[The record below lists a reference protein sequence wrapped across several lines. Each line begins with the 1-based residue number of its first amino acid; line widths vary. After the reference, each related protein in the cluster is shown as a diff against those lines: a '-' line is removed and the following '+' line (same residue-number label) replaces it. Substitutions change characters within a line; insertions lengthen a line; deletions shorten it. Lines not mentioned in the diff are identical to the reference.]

1 LSLAANLV
9 SILRRITTVVV
20 IAIAFLFG
28 VATTVYLSLRS
39 PEVKV
44 PDVVGKDR
52 FEAERIL
59 AAADLNFRVRAIR
72 PSKAN
77 PDTVLFQL
85 PRPGEVV
92 KTGQT
97 VAMDISRVM
106 KEGELP
112 ETVKPAESDTQNEN
126 TSVSSNENKPKK
138 PRNKNDNEN
147 SNSNANIDSNSNA
160 NKPANANRSPNV
172 NRVNANAET
181 ENANVTPRANV
192 NRSESP
198 TPRANP
204 TPIENRRPVVPKPT
218 PPSSNSNRE
227 PR

>member
-112 ETVKPAESDTQNEN
+112 ETVKPAESDTQNAN
-126 TSVSSNENKPKK
+126 TSVSDNENKPKK

-147 SNSNANIDSNSNA
+147 SNSNANINSNSNA

-198 TPRANP
+198 TPRPNP

>member
-1 LSLAANLV
+1 
-9 SILRRITTVVV
+9 V

-112 ETVKPAESDTQNEN
+112 ETVKPAESDTQNAN
-126 TSVSSNENKPKK
+126 TSVSDNENKPKK

-147 SNSNANIDSNSNA
+147 SNSNANINSNSNA

-198 TPRANP
+198 TPRPNP

>member
-1 LSLAANLV
+1 MSFAANLV
-9 SILRRITTVVV
+9 SIFRRITIVVV

-44 PDVVGKDR
+44 PDVIGKDR

-85 PRPGEVV
+85 PRSGEVV
-92 KTGQT
+92 KAGQT

-112 ETVKPAESDTQNEN
+112 ETVKPAESETPNAN
-126 TSVSSNENKPKK
+126 TSANANENKPKK

-147 SNSNANIDSNSNA
+147 ANNNGNNNANRQ
-160 NKPANANRSPNV
+160 ANANRTPNV
-172 NRVNANAET
+172 NRVNVNAAT

-198 TPRANP
+198 TPRPNP
-204 TPIENRRPVVPKPT
+204 TPIENRRVVPKPT
-218 PPSSNSNRE
+218 PPSSNSNRQLS
-227 PR
+227 

>member
-1 LSLAANLV
+1 LSFAANLV
-9 SILRRITTVVV
+9 SILRRITIVVV

-28 VATTVYLSLRS
+28 VGTTVYLSLRS

-44 PDVVGKDR
+44 PDIIGKDR

-85 PRPGEVV
+85 PRSGEVV
-92 KTGQT
+92 KAGQT

-112 ETVKPAESDTQNEN
+112 ETVKPAESDTPNAN
-126 TSVSSNENKPKK
+126 TSANANENKPKK

-147 SNSNANIDSNSNA
+147 ANNNANSNSNR
-160 NKPANANRSPNV
+160 PANANRTPNV
-172 NRVNANAET
+172 NRVNVNAAT
-181 ENANVTPRANV
+181 ENENVTPRANV
-192 NRSESP
+192 NRSDSP
-198 TPRANP
+198 TPRSNP
-204 TPIENRRPVVPKPT
+204 TPIENRRPVVPRPT
-218 PPSSNSNRE
+218 PPSSNSNRQ
-227 PR
+227 

>member
-1 LSLAANLV
+1 MGFLSFAANLV
-9 SILRRITTVVV
+9 SIFRRITIVVV

-44 PDVVGKDR
+44 PDVIGKDR

-85 PRPGEVV
+85 PRSGEVV
-92 KTGQT
+92 KAGQT

-112 ETVKPAESDTQNEN
+112 ETVKPAESDTPNAN
-126 TSVSSNENKPKK
+126 TSANTNENKPKK

-147 SNSNANIDSNSNA
+147 ANSNANSNS
-160 NKPANANRSPNV
+160 NKPANANRTPNV
-172 NRVNANAET
+172 NRVNANAAT

-192 NRSESP
+192 NSSESP
-198 TPRANP
+198 TPRPKKRAGD
-204 TPIENRRPVVPKPT
+204 RARPPA
-218 PPSSNSNRE
+218 SR
-227 PR
+227 

>member
-1 LSLAANLV
+1 
-9 SILRRITTVVV
+9 V

-28 VATTVYLSLRS
+28 VGTTVYLSLRS

-44 PDVVGKDR
+44 PDIIGKDR

-85 PRPGEVV
+85 PRSGEVV
-92 KTGQT
+92 KAGQT
-97 VAMDISRVM
+97 VEMDISRVM

-112 ETVKPAESDTQNEN
+112 ETVKPAESDTPNAN
-126 TSVSSNENKPKK
+126 TSANSNENKPKK

-147 SNSNANIDSNSNA
+147 ANSNANSNT
-160 NKPANANRSPNV
+160 NKPANANRTPNV
-172 NRVNANAET
+172 NRVNVNAGPKCECH
-181 ENANVTPRANV
+181 
-192 NRSESP
+192 SP
-198 TPRANP
+198 GKRQPQRKPNP
-204 TPIENRRPVVPKPT
+204 EKTRHRLRTDVPLCQGHATVFEFKQT
-218 PPSSNSNRE
+218 ITLATV
-227 PR
+227 

>member
-1 LSLAANLV
+1 LSFAANLV
-9 SILRRITTVVV
+9 SIFRRITIVVV

-44 PDVVGKDR
+44 PDVIGKDR

-85 PRPGEVV
+85 PRSGEVV
-92 KTGQT
+92 KAGQT

-112 ETVKPAESDTQNEN
+112 ETVKPAESDTPNAN
-126 TSVSSNENKPKK
+126 TSANTNENKPKK

-147 SNSNANIDSNSNA
+147 ANSNANSNT
-160 NKPANANRSPNV
+160 NKPANANRTPNV
-172 NRVNANAET
+172 NRVNVNAAT

-192 NRSESP
+192 NNSESP
-198 TPRANP
+198 TPRPNP

-218 PPSSNSNRE
+218 PPSPNSNRQL
-227 PR
+227 R

>member
-1 LSLAANLV
+1 LV
-9 SILRRITTVVV
+9 SVFRRITIVVV

-44 PDVVGKDR
+44 PDVIGKDR

-85 PRPGEVV
+85 PRSGEVV
-92 KTGQT
+92 KAGQT

-112 ETVKPAESDTQNEN
+112 ETVKPAESDTPNAN
-126 TSVSSNENKPKK
+126 TSDNANKNKPKK

-147 SNSNANIDSNSNA
+147 ANNNANSNANR
-160 NKPANANRSPNV
+160 PANANRTPNV
-172 NRVNANAET
+172 NRVNVNAAT

-198 TPRANP
+198 TPNP
-204 TPIENRRPVVPKPT
+204 TPIENRRPVAPRPT
-218 PPSSNSNRE
+218 PPSSNSNRQL
-227 PR
+227 R

>member
-1 LSLAANLV
+1 LSFAANLV
-9 SILRRITTVVV
+9 SILRRITIVVV

-28 VATTVYLSLRS
+28 VGTTVYLSLRS

-44 PDVVGKDR
+44 PDIIGKDR

-85 PRPGEVV
+85 PRSGEVV
-92 KTGQT
+92 KAGQT

-112 ETVKPAESDTQNEN
+112 ETVKPAESDTPNAN
-126 TSVSSNENKPKK
+126 TSANANENKPKK

-147 SNSNANIDSNSNA
+147 ANNNANNNANSNANR
-160 NKPANANRSPNV
+160 PANANRTPNV
-172 NRVNANAET
+172 NRVNVNAAT
-181 ENANVTPRANV
+181 ENENVTPRANV
-192 NRSESP
+192 NRSDSP
-198 TPRANP
+198 TPRSNP
-204 TPIENRRPVVPKPT
+204 TPIENRRPVVPRPT
-218 PPSSNSNRE
+218 PPSSNSNRQ
-227 PR
+227 

>member
-1 LSLAANLV
+1 MSFAANLV
-9 SILRRITTVVV
+9 SIFRRITIVVV

-44 PDVVGKDR
+44 PDVIGKDR

-85 PRPGEVV
+85 PRSGEVV
-92 KTGQT
+92 KAGQT

-112 ETVKPAESDTQNEN
+112 ETVKPAESDTPNANNSAN
-126 TSVSSNENKPKK
+126 TNENKPKK

-147 SNSNANIDSNSNA
+147 ANSNANSNT
-160 NKPANANRSPNV
+160 NKPANANRTPNV
-172 NRVNANAET
+172 NRVNVNAAT

-192 NRSESP
+192 NSSESP
-198 TPRANP
+198 TPRPNP

-218 PPSSNSNRE
+218 PPSPNSNRQ
-227 PR
+227 R

>member
-1 LSLAANLV
+1 LSFAANLV
-9 SILRRITTVVV
+9 SIFRRITIVVV

-44 PDVVGKDR
+44 PNVIGKDR

-72 PSKAN
+72 PSKVN

-85 PRPGEVV
+85 PRSGEVV
-92 KTGQT
+92 KAGQT

-112 ETVKPAESDTQNEN
+112 ETVKPAESETPNAN
-126 TSVSSNENKPKK
+126 TSANTNENKPKK

-147 SNSNANIDSNSNA
+147 ANSNGNSNANR
-160 NKPANANRSPNV
+160 PANANRTPNV
-172 NRVNANAET
+172 NRVNENAAT

-198 TPRANP
+198 TPIPNP
-204 TPIENRRPVVPKPT
+204 TPIENRRPVVPRPT
-218 PPSSNSNRE
+218 PPSSNSNRQL
-227 PR
+227 R

>member
-1 LSLAANLV
+1 LSFAANLV
-9 SILRRITTVVV
+9 SIFRRITIVVV

-44 PDVVGKDR
+44 PDVIGKDR

-85 PRPGEVV
+85 PRSGEVV
-92 KTGQT
+92 KAGQT

-112 ETVKPAESDTQNEN
+112 ETVKPAESDTPNAN
-126 TSVSSNENKPKK
+126 TSANTNENKPKK

-147 SNSNANIDSNSNA
+147 ANSNANSNT
-160 NKPANANRSPNV
+160 NKPANANRTPNV
-172 NRVNANAET
+172 NRVNVNAAT

-192 NRSESP
+192 NSSESP
-198 TPRANP
+198 TPRPNP

-218 PPSSNSNRE
+218 PPSPNSNRQL
-227 PR
+227 R